1 MRATFGAVL
10 VSIGMN
16 ILALWCSGEECQQVV
31 SRKVFEAGHDEV
43 GYFVRALPV
52 AGRDYVFAENSIQ
65 ELGDYLAAEQHA
77 TVIYD
82 VLGTKRNVARGEW
95 RGKDPLSTLRAF
107 GSVAGLEVVVP
118 EEGFWVIGAKGALAI
133 GGIAVL
139 TYPIDSSQ
147 QDRMSPA
154 RRWSSRRSLCGSFRF
169 EATPIRLMTAW
180 GCNAWMSA
188 TTGCPRSRTRSSCPS
203 MARTTPTTVGLPTP
217 SSRSRSREAEAR
229 SPFTVFGGRVAIRSR
244 DRSSL
249 VLSKTSMATAF
260 GTTWLRGSVP
270 VARRTF

>member
-133 GGIAVL
+133 GGSRRRALRVA
-139 TYPIDSSQ
+139 PHRDARGRHRGCGDRSQ
-147 QDRMSPA
+147 LRRRARPRA
-154 RRWSSRRSLCGSFRF
+154 RRHHDRVGRHRPVRF
-169 EATPIRLMTAW
+169 AVALPRL
-180 GCNAWMSA
+180 
-188 TTGCPRSRTRSSCPS
+188 
-203 MARTTPTTVGLPTP
+203 
-217 SSRSRSREAEAR
+217 
-229 SPFTVFGGRVAIRSR
+229 
-244 DRSSL
+244 
-249 VLSKTSMATAF
+249 
-260 GTTWLRGSVP
+260 
-270 VARRTF
+270 